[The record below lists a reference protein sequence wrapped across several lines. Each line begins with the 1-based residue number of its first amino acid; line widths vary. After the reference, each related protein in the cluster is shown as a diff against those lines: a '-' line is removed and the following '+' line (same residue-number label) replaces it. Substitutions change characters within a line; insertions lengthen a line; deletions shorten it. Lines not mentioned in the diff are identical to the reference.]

1 MRFAFPTVLPDP
13 WRPATVAALVLLCL
27 LPLVLRSDP
36 GSAAPLC
43 EGATATVC
51 IVPASQSVTQ
61 GTQFDID
68 VAADAVE
75 NVGAFQ
81 FTLNYDP
88 NLIRFA
94 SASSGSFI
102 RSTGR
107 ESNCSSPA
115 PGSDDDGVATFWC
128 TTIGGTPPPGAS
140 GSGFL
145 YHVQFNA
152 LGPGTTDMAFSNVKL
167 TTPNAVPIPVATED
181 GAVTVT
187 PATPTH
193 TPTPCVGECPTATA
207 TASPTATPT
216 LALQGAHV
224 AVEPVPTTIAAGT
237 TATIHITI
245 SDVPNLGAYQFQL
258 EWDPN
263 LLVFV
268 DVQNADFLGS
278 TRRSVFCP
286 QPQVATNSV
295 RFGCATFGN
304 LEGPSGDGVLA
315 IIELRSLS
323 FGTSPLALNP
333 EELIITQ
340 PLATGVHVSTI
351 TDAEI
356 VIDSVPDH
364 TATPCPDGIC
374 PTSTPTNTPTPTATP
389 VSFPVSCDGTT
400 TAVCVQPVHQSV
412 IVGGPGEP
420 VSAAVVVTDVNNL
433 GGFQFRLNFDPVVI
447 SFSSI
452 DIGDFL
458 GSTGRQVECVPP
470 DVTSS
475 SVTIACTTLG
485 AAPPPGPDGS
495 GVLAVVNFSAVA
507 NGTTALGLTNVK
519 VVTVE
524 AVVIPAA
531 TQDGSLDLMLATP
544 TPCPGECPT
553 PTITPTPTATLTPV
567 PTPTVDPETCPTLD
581 DATMCVQPG
590 SQTVTTGE
598 EFTVDIVVNNVSE
611 LGAYEF
617 EIHFDPI
624 RVGFISVENSTFL
637 GSTGRTV
644 SCVAP
649 LIGPGSVR
657 FACATLGPSPAG
669 PSGSGVLATLTFSAA
684 NVGSSDLPLIL
695 ANLANISGGEILVTG
710 FGAEVHIE

>member
-1 MRFAFPTVLPDP
+1 MRFAFPMAFPDL
-13 WRPATVAALVLLCL
+13 WRPATVAALVVLSLS
-27 LPLVLRSDP
+27 PLVLRSDT
-36 GSAAPLC
+36 GTAAPLC
-43 EGATATVC
+43 DGATATVC
-51 IVPASQSVTQ
+51 VVPASQSVTQ
-61 GTQFDID
+61 GSQFDVD
-68 VAADAVE
+68 VAVDAVE
-75 NVGAFQ
+75 DVGAFQ
-81 FTLNYDP
+81 FTLKYDP
-88 NLIRFA
+88 ALIRFA

-115 PGSDDDGVATFWC
+115 PGSDDDGTATFWC
-128 TTIGGTPPPGAS
+128 TTIGSTPPPGAS

-145 YHVQFNA
+145 YHVKFNA
-152 LGPGTTDMAFSNVKL
+152 LEPGTTDIALSDVKL
-167 TTPNAVPIPVATED
+167 TTPDAVPIPVATED

-224 AVEPVPTTIAAGT
+224 AVEPLSPSIDAGT
-237 TATIHITI
+237 VATVHVTI

-278 TRRSVFCP
+278 TGRSVFCP
-286 QPQVATNSV
+286 QPQVTKNSV
-295 RFGCATFGN
+295 LFACATFGSDD
-304 LEGPSGDGVLA
+304 GPSGSGVLA
-315 IIELRSLS
+315 IIELRSLT
-323 FGTSPLALNP
+323 FGTSPLVLNP

-340 PLATGVHVSTI
+340 PLGTSVHVSTI
-351 TDAEI
+351 TDAEL
-356 VIDSVPDH
+356 VIDSVPDP
-364 TATPCPDGIC
+364 TPTPCPDGIC
-374 PTSTPTNTPTPTATP
+374 PTATPTNTPTPTATP

-412 IVGGPGEP
+412 IVDGPGEP
-420 VSAAVVVTDVNNL
+420 VSAGVVVSNVTNL
-433 GGFQFRLNFDPVVI
+433 GGFQFRLNFNPDVI

-519 VVTVE
+519 IVTVE

-531 TQDGSLDLMLATP
+531 TQDGSLDLILATP

-567 PTPTVDPETCPTLD
+567 PTPTLDPETCPTLEH
-581 DATMCVQPG
+581 ATMCVQPG

-624 RVGFISVENSTFL
+624 RLDFISVENGTFL

-644 SCVAP
+644 SCIAP
-649 LIGPGSVR
+649 LIGVGSVR
-657 FACATLGPSPAG
+657 YACATLGPSPAG
-669 PSGSGVLATLTFSAA
+669 PSGSGVLATLTFSAVNA
-684 NVGSSDLPLIL
+684 GSSDLPLVL
-695 ANLANISGGEILVTG
+695 ASLADISGAEIQVTG
-710 FGAEVHIE
+710 FGGEVHIE